1 MHTIVKFLS
10 LNICYVIY
18 VLLWIKY
25 WLMWFEILLVFILFK
40 FKKYPNI
47 FGIRVVYI
55 LFQFKFFSPKLHGS
69 IVCLTYKTEGASAEF
84 SSVYLS
90 TLLWRSW
97 NMMDPLLLF
106 RFSSSIIT
114 SLGTLIFFPRFRP
127 SHTHTLALVTLVSFI
142 LDLCQVF
149 YSMDIIF
156 IRVFGTVFIMVLN
169 DYYYIC
175 IQLWGQ

>member
-1 MHTIVKFLS
+1 MRS
-10 LNICYVIY
+10 
-18 VLLWIKY
+18 
-25 WLMWFEILLVFILFK
+25 ESLLVFILLK
-40 FKKYPNI
+40 FEYVPTFLE
-47 FGIRVVYI
+47 FGLYM
-55 LFQFKFFSPKLHGS
+55 LFQFTFLSPKLHGS
-69 IVCLTYKTEGASAEF
+69 IVCLKTGCLTYKTDGASAEF
-84 SSVYLS
+84 SSVNLS

-149 YSMDIIF
+149 YSMGIIF
-156 IRVFGTVFIMVLN
+156 MRVLFLEQFFTMVLN
-169 DYYYIC
+169 DEYIVFSKQFF
-175 IQLWGQ
+175 I